1 MALGLLPYC
10 GLIIGKVG
18 LAASIVASYVVILLI
33 SDNDNSGCLTRVV
46 LCPGVIDEPSLS
58 FP

>member
-10 GLIIGKVG
+10 GLIIRKVG

-33 SDNDNSGCLTRVV
+33 SDNDNYGCLARVI
-46 LCPGVIDEPSLS
+46 LCLGIINEPSLS